1 MSKRFFNSD
10 LLCNTDK
17 HGRNWFSGPTFLY
30 GSEEHWQIESINCL
44 DQNDAKIR
52 QAETFVGVITIM
64 NISIDDKRYSS
75 WRRIVRVMGWLER
88 CARTDLDFFDS
99 IFIKQQHS
107 RLKRWGLSVCSTG
120 KSFGTGRITWHRLIY
135 KCSSSIEWS
144 SSIEEEKPMHWCL
157 IVDSVSK
164 GQPKNLIWN
173 IQNWIRIR

>member
-1 MSKRFFNSD
+1 MP
-10 LLCNTDK
+10 
-17 HGRNWFSGPTFLY
+17 GPTFLY

-107 RLKRWGLSVCSTG
+107 RLKR
-120 KSFGTGRITWHRLIY
+120 
-135 KCSSSIEWS
+135 
-144 SSIEEEKPMHWCL
+144 
-157 IVDSVSK
+157 
-164 GQPKNLIWN
+164 
-173 IQNWIRIR
+173 

>member
-30 GSEEHWQIESINCL
+30 GSEEHLQIESINCL

-107 RLKRWGLSVCSTG
+107 RLKR
-120 KSFGTGRITWHRLIY
+120 
-135 KCSSSIEWS
+135 
-144 SSIEEEKPMHWCL
+144 
-157 IVDSVSK
+157 
-164 GQPKNLIWN
+164 
-173 IQNWIRIR
+173 

>member
-75 WRRIVRVMGWLER
+75 WRRIVRVIGWLER

-107 RLKRWGLSVCSTG
+107 RLKR
-120 KSFGTGRITWHRLIY
+120 
-135 KCSSSIEWS
+135 
-144 SSIEEEKPMHWCL
+144 
-157 IVDSVSK
+157 
-164 GQPKNLIWN
+164 
-173 IQNWIRIR
+173 

>member
-30 GSEEHWQIESINCL
+30 GSEEHRQIESINCL

-107 RLKRWGLSVCSTG
+107 RLKR
-120 KSFGTGRITWHRLIY
+120 
-135 KCSSSIEWS
+135 
-144 SSIEEEKPMHWCL
+144 
-157 IVDSVSK
+157 
-164 GQPKNLIWN
+164 
-173 IQNWIRIR
+173 